1 MSRILVGVDVCKDFL
16 DAHARPTAVQ
26 KRFDNTPAGIEQLVA
41 WVRSLAPE
49 RVIFEST
56 GPYQKAAV
64 GALLAADLPA
74 VVVNARQVR
83 DFAKGTGQLAKTD
96 VIDAGILAHFGEV
109 VATVVRPLPPQEILE
124 FRELCDRRGQLVRML
139 ASEKNHRHAAQGAS
153 PKVIKN
159 IDKHIAFLQRQ
170 IDHLEERMD
179 RIVADSETFKAK
191 DEILQS
197 IVGIGPQ
204 VSRVLLVHLPELGKG
219 TRRSIAA
226 LVGLAPFADDS
237 GTSSRIRHIR
247 GGRAKVRIA
256 LYQAAVAAIRYC
268 PTMKSFY
275 ASLKARG
282 KATKVALIA
291 VARKLL
297 VLANALGQPAPAIG
311 HDPARPSGVFMLPV
325 PRPGVLRAVHGR
337 ASAAAVP
344 GITGLT
350 ITIPVGQRVLPL
362 PDGDRY
368 LGFIFAEAGTRHDV
382 ETALTAARGRLRV
395 VIQ

>member
-16 DAHARPTAVQ
+16 DAHARPSGLQ
-26 KRFDNTPAGIEQLVA
+26 ERFDNTPAGVEQLVA
-41 WVRSLAPE
+41 WVEPLAPE
-49 RVIFEST
+49 RVVFEST

-64 GALLAADLPA
+64 GALLTADLPA

-109 VATVVRPLPPQEILE
+109 VATIVRPLPPQEILE
-124 FRELCDRRGQLVRML
+124 FRDLCDRRGQLVRML
-139 ASEKNHRHAAQGAS
+139 ACEKNHRHAAQGAS
-153 PKVIKN
+153 PKVINN
-159 IDKHIAFLQRQ
+159 IDKHIAFLKRQ
-170 IDHLEERMD
+170 IDDLEERMD
-179 RIVADSETFKAK
+179 RIIAASETFKAK

-204 VSRVLLVHLPELGKG
+204 VSRTLLVHLPELGTG
-219 TRRSIAA
+219 TRQSIAA

-247 GGRAKVRIA
+247 GGRGKVRIA

-268 PTMKSFY
+268 ATMKAFY

-297 VLANALGQPAPAIG
+297 VLANALLRNGTAYQQPTNSVCPKN
-311 HDPARPSGVFMLPV
+311 P
-325 PRPGVLRAVHGR
+325 
-337 ASAAAVP
+337 
-344 GITGLT
+344 
-350 ITIPVGQRVLPL
+350 
-362 PDGDRY
+362 
-368 LGFIFAEAGTRHDV
+368 
-382 ETALTAARGRLRV
+382 
-395 VIQ
+395 